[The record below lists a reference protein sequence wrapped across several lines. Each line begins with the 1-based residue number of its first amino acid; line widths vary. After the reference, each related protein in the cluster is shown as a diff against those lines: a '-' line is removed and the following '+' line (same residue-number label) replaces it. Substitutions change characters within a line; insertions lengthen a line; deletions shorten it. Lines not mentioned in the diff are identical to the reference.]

1 MMERDIMES
10 RIDQKGKMKRL
21 VLIVE
26 DEYVNREILG
36 SILEEEYNIL
46 FAEDGEEALNVISSN
61 ADTLSIVLLDLNMPK
76 LNGFEVIKAMKND
89 SSWKKIPI
97 IVLTSESTA
106 EVESL
111 RLGASDFITKPY
123 DMPEVIVARVKR
135 LIELSEDRLIIKAA
149 ERDDLTQL
157 YTKSFFYQYCNL
169 MDRFQP
175 DIQMDAVTLNVDHF
189 HLINEIYGRKF
200 GDKVLEK
207 IAELVKNYSHDHNG
221 IAGRGEADTFFM
233 YLNHLDDYSSIEKI
247 IISEINKSYP
257 THHIHI
263 RVGICVKDKSGIEIE
278 TLFDRSKLAC
288 NTLRSKFNQTCAYF
302 DDKMKEKAFFNERLI
317 HDINDGIENN
327 QFKAFYQ
334 PKYDISG
341 DKPVLKG
348 AEALV
353 RWEHPEFNLVSPGS
367 FITLF
372 EENGLIELVDEYIWN
387 KAADQLKKWKKSYKT
402 DIAISVN
409 VSRIDIFNP
418 EIEDKLM
425 KVIKNN
431 KLEPKDIH
439 IEITES
445 AYSDNPSQIVKVVE
459 KLRDKGFIIEMD
471 DFGTGYSALNMLSS
485 MPIDILKLDMQFVRT
500 MLVDEKNLRMVE
512 IVMQIARLL
521 DVPVVAE
528 GVETK
533 EQLEQLKGMGCHIVQ
548 GYYFSKPVPAKDFEA
563 FIKEDSNVDTGF
575 FKKLWSGR

>member
-10 RIDQKGKMKRL
+10 RIDQNGKMKRL

-175 DIQMDAVTLNVDHF
+175 DIQMDAVTFNVDHF

-233 YLNHLDDYSSIEKI
+233 YLNHLDDYSNLEKI

-302 DDKMKEKAFFNERLI
+302 DDEMKEKAFFNERLI

-341 DKPVLKG
+341 DKPALKG

-387 KAADQLKKWKKSYKT
+387 VAADQLKKWKKSYKT